1 MFLLAMLDF
10 DHDDIQAV
18 IRAAK
23 DVRPKYHSWT
33 ANPIS
38 SLPEPK
44 AKLKAAIKDRI
55 KLLAGAYIALAGF
68 VDDDELIAAE
78 DNPEKTKAIY
88 EKIFKDMEAA
98 QNEMRRFKIF
108 GLDEISLFTSRR
120 PM

>member
-1 MFLLAMLDF
+1 MLDF

-18 IRAAK
+18 IKAAK
-23 DVRPKYHSWT
+23 DVRPKYHGLI

-44 AKLKAAIKDRI
+44 AKMKAAIKDRI

-68 VDDDELIAAE
+68 VDDDDLIAAE

-88 EKIFKDMEAA
+88 EKVLIDMETA
-98 QNEMRRFKIF
+98 QDEMHRFKIF
-108 GLDEISLFTSRR
+108 DSE
-120 PM
+120 

>member
-1 MFLLAMLDF
+1 MLDF

-18 IRAAK
+18 IKAAK
-23 DVRPKYHSWT
+23 DVRPKYHGWI

-68 VDDDELIAAE
+68 VDDDDLIVAE

-88 EKIFKDMEAA
+88 EKVLKNMEKA
-98 QNEMRRFKIF
+98 QEEMRLFKL
-108 GLDEISLFTSRR
+108 LD
-120 PM
+120 

>member
-1 MFLLAMLDF
+1 MFDF

-18 IRAAK
+18 IKAAK
-23 DVRPKYHSWT
+23 DVRPKYHGWI

-68 VDDDELIAAE
+68 VDDDDLIAAE
-78 DNPEKTKAIY
+78 DDEEKTKAIHQKVL
-88 EKIFKDMEAA
+88 EDMETA
-98 QNEMRRFKIF
+98 QDELRHFKLI
-108 GLDEISLFTSRR
+108 E
-120 PM
+120 

>member
-1 MFLLAMLDF
+1 MLDF

-18 IRAAK
+18 IKAAK
-23 DVRPKYHSWT
+23 DVRPKYHGWI

-68 VDDDELIAAE
+68 VDDDDLIAAE
-78 DNPEKTKAIY
+78 DNPEKTKSIY
-88 EKIFKDMEAA
+88 QKVLEDMETA
-98 QNEMRRFKIF
+98 QEEMREFRIIDVK
-108 GLDEISLFTSRR
+108 
-120 PM
+120 

>member
-1 MFLLAMLDF
+1 MLDF

-23 DVRPKYHSWT
+23 DVRPKYHGWI

-44 AKLKAAIKDRI
+44 AKMKAAIKDRI

-68 VDDDELIAAE
+68 VDDDDLIAAE
-78 DNPEKTKAIY
+78 GNPEKTKAVY
-88 EKIFKDMEAA
+88 QKVLEGMETA
-98 QNEMRRFKIF
+98 QKEMRELKI
-108 GLDEISLFTSRR
+108 LDTE
-120 PM
+120 

>member
-1 MFLLAMLDF
+1 MLDF

-18 IRAAK
+18 IKAAK
-23 DVRPKYHSWT
+23 DVRPKYHGWI

-44 AKLKAAIKDRI
+44 AKLKTAIKDRI

-68 VDDDELIAAE
+68 VDDDDLIAAE

-88 EKIFKDMEAA
+88 GKVLENMEIA
-98 QNEMRRFKIF
+98 QEEMRKFKIV
-108 GLDEISLFTSRR
+108 D
-120 PM
+120 

>member
-1 MFLLAMLDF
+1 MLDF

-18 IRAAK
+18 IKASK
-23 DVRPKYHSWT
+23 DVRPKYHGWI

-68 VDDDELIAAE
+68 IDDDDLIAAE
-78 DNPEKTKAIY
+78 DDPEKTKAIY
-88 EKIFKDMEAA
+88 QKVLEDMETA
-98 QNEMRRFKIF
+98 QEEMRKFKII
-108 GLDEISLFTSRR
+108 DPT
-120 PM
+120 